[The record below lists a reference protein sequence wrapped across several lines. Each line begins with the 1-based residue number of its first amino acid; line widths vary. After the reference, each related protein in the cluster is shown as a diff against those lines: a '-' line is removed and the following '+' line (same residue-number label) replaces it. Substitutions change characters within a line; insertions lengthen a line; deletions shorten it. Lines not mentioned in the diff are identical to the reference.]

1 MMLPAIILGIAQGA
15 RHSLEPDHLAAVS
28 VLIGESRSARRSA
41 WLGAVWGLGHTLS
54 LTAMSIAL
62 VGFGAALPEAAERLF
77 TLIVALI
84 LIVLGVRSLWH
95 RTHHRSARPV
105 RSPLQ
110 ALFVGMVHG
119 FAGSSALTAMVFA
132 ALPTATSR
140 LLYVTL
146 FGFGSIIGMAAV
158 SGAAGAWLQRIER
171 PWLMTSLRVVIG
183 LSSITIGM
191 MTAFDAS
198 STP

>member
-1 MMLPAIILGIAQGA
+1 MLTAIVLGIAQGA

-28 VLIGESRSARRSA
+28 VLIGEVRSARRSA

-54 LTAMSIAL
+54 LAAMGIAL
-62 VGFGAALPEAAERLF
+62 VGFGAALPDAAERMF

-95 RTHHRSARPV
+95 TQHHPSARRV

-110 ALFVGMVHG
+110 ALLVGMIHG
-119 FAGSSALTAMVFA
+119 LAGSSALTAMVFA
-132 ALPTATSR
+132 ALPTAASR
-140 LLYVTL
+140 LLYITL
-146 FGFGSIIGMAAV
+146 FGLGSIIGMAAV
-158 SGAAGAWLQRIER
+158 SGAAGAWFKRIER

-183 LSSITIGM
+183 LSSIAIGVTI
-191 MTAFDAS
+191 AIDAS
-198 STP
+198 TTS